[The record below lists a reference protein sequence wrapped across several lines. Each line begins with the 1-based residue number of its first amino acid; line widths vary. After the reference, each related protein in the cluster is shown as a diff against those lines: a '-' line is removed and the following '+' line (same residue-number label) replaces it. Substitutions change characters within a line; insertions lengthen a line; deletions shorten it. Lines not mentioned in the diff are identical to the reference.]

1 MPIYEYECRACGGFT
16 ESRPMAACG
25 LPSTCPRCSLISRRV
40 LSATAI
46 GRTSRARGRGPSE
59 PKLLTVTDREPR
71 APKKEM
77 PLARAAKRP
86 HAGRPWMMGH

>member
-16 ESRPMAACG
+16 ESRPMSACAM
-25 LPSTCPRCSLISRRV
+25 PSTCPRCSLIALRV

-46 GRTSRARGRGPSE
+46 GRTSRALRRGPPE
-59 PKLLTVTDREPR
+59 HKLQTVDDREPR
-71 APKKEM
+71 PPKQET

-86 HAGRPWMMGH
+86 NPGRPWMMGH